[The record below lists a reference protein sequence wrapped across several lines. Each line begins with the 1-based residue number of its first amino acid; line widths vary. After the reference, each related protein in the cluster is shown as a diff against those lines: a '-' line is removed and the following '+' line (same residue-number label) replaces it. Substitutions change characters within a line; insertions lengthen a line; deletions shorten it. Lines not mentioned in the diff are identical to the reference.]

1 MMIVA
6 TSGSLNNFL
15 QLLFSILIFIFV
27 LAITYFVTRWIG
39 SYQKK
44 QNENRNIQVIETMR
58 VANNKY
64 IQIIRIAEVYLVVS
78 ICKDSMVTLAR
89 LEPEDIDKLQIAD
102 ADNHVDSFQD
112 IFKKIK
118 ISKK

>member
-1 MMIVA
+1 MMMVA
-6 TSGSLNNFL
+6 ASGRLENFL

-39 SYQKK
+39 TYQRK
-44 QNENRNIQVIETMR
+44 QNVNRNMQIIETMR

-78 ICKDSMVTLAR
+78 ICKDTMVTLAK
-89 LEPEDIDKLQIAD
+89 LEPEDVDKLQIPD
-102 ADNHVDSFQD
+102 GDNHIESFQE
-112 IFKKIK
+112 ILKKIK
-118 ISKK
+118 INKK

>member
-6 TSGSLNNFL
+6 TSNSLENII
-15 QLLFSILIFIFV
+15 QLLCSILIFIFV

-39 SYQKK
+39 TYQKK
-44 QNENRNIQVIETMR
+44 QNENRNMQVIETMR

-78 ICKDSMVTLAR
+78 ICKDTMVTLAR
-89 LEPEDIDKLQIAD
+89 LESEDIDKLQIPD
-102 ADNHVDSFQD
+102 GDNHVDSFQE
-112 IFKKIK
+112 ILKKIK
-118 ISKK
+118 VGKK